1 MSALVGRDPS
11 GRPLALAVATPA
23 LVACLQGPSLALF
36 GALALACVLWR
47 VLGGRR
53 FAVGGFLLVAW
64 QAVAVGLGLGL
75 WLLVAQSAG
84 PGARSRFGAA
94 VTATFLAAAAPRLLL
109 VLGRPGEAGTL
120 ALGLLALMGMARLAS
135 AQLFGVAVLV
145 FIGAGC
151 WATLVRDSTF
161 SGLGRRSPRLT
172 RSFAGGLGATALGV
186 VGLGVALPAAQ
197 PAVSEYL
204 EPYLGEGDVASSGY
218 QDGHSAVGGLKSVLV
233 SNEIWARLSGPGGR
247 PMPLET
253 LRTQVYQ
260 VYRSGTWRM
269 PTARVRT
276 LAESPANDADLVQVE
291 HSDKLLRTL
300 PVPRGTT
307 EIGRTLQGAALDD
320 FGVARRIEG
329 DEGTHFTFRLPSSPD
344 ARPLAPPEPSDL
356 MVPPTSAVRFAA
368 WLQREGVPAGP
379 PAEVVRQLVS
389 RLSAYEYKLDFDE
402 PWTAPDPLVDFLER
416 FHAGHCE
423 LFASAFV
430 LLARVQ
436 GVPARYVTGFRVE
449 EFNPWGGWHVVR
461 GRDAHAWA
469 EVYVDGRWQ
478 EVDPTPAGGLEE
490 ARAAAVGPWAQRID
504 VLGLMA
510 WRAFT
515 RLQNLTE
522 TELAAALLAAAAL
535 GAALLVLRG
544 RRARGRGGFDGSDGP
559 GEGLLARLD
568 PWLARVGVARP
579 PHVPPFTHA
588 RVCEAAGHD
597 EAARLLRAF
606 DALRYGGVGD
616 PEVLA
621 RDVDALARRA
631 SR

>member
-1 MSALVGRDPS
+1 MSTAVGRDPS
-11 GRPLALAVATPA
+11 GRPLAVAVATPA

-36 GALALACVLWR
+36 GVVALVFVLWR
-47 VLGGRR
+47 ALGGRR
-53 FAVGGFLLVAW
+53 FAVGGFVLVAW
-64 QAVAVGLGLGL
+64 QAVVMGLGLGL
-75 WLLVAQSAG
+75 WLLVAQGVG

-120 ALGLLALMGMARLAS
+120 GLGLLALMGMARLATP
-135 AQLFGVAVLV
+135 QMFGVAVVV

-172 RSFAGGLGATALGV
+172 RSFAGGLAATALGV

-218 QDGHSAVGGLKSVLV
+218 QDGHSAIGGLRSVLV
-233 SNEIWARLSGPGGR
+233 SNEIWARLSAPGGR
-247 PMPLET
+247 PVPLET

-276 LAESPANDADLVQVE
+276 LAESPTDDAGLIQVE
-291 HSDKLLRTL
+291 HSDRMLRTL

-329 DEGTHFTFRLPSSPD
+329 DEGTYFTFRLPTSSD

-356 MVPPTSAVRFAA
+356 VVPPTSALRFAA
-368 WLQREGVPAGP
+368 WLRREGVPAGP

-389 RLSAYEYKLDFDE
+389 RLSAFEYKLDFDE
-402 PWTAPDPLVDFLER
+402 PWTSPDPIVDFLER
-416 FHAGHCE
+416 FRAGHCE
-423 LFASAFV
+423 LFASALV

-469 EVYVDGRWQ
+469 EVFIDGRWQ
-478 EVDPTPAGGLEE
+478 EVDPTPAGALEDT
-490 ARAAAVGPWAQRID
+490 RAAAVGPWEQRID

-544 RRARGRGGFDGSDGP
+544 RRARDRRASGGLDGP
-559 GEGLLARLD
+559 GGGLLAQLD
-568 PWLARVGVARP
+568 PWLVRAGVARP

-588 RVCEAAGHD
+588 KACEAAGHS

-606 DALRYGGVGD
+606 DALRYGGLGD
-616 PEVLA
+616 PE
-621 RDVDALARRA
+621 ALAREVEA
-631 SR
+631 LSRR